1 MGTVPDSP
9 ATMSPATE
17 PTGAETEPTTV
28 AIACQGGGSH
38 TAFTA
43 GVLRELLA
51 NWDSDGE
58 SFELVGISG
67 TSGGAFNALAVWY
80 GLVTA
85 DAATAIELLDR
96 IWTDIAATE
105 PVDRLVNSWLTGY
118 SWLDS
123 TGAPMP
129 AVSPSYMTGDEWAQ
143 RRLAR
148 VLERH
153 IDFEAIPELT
163 GETQPELVV
172 GAIDIEGGRFETF
185 TNAGVT
191 VEAVLASAAVPRWF
205 EAVEVEGGRYWDGLL
220 SQNPPITDLLSV
232 PGDRT
237 PEELWVIQVNPQ
249 RRAGLPTALSEIDDR
264 RNELAGNI
272 SLNQELRFAEWIN
285 DKLDSGHF
293 EHPDYRQVDI
303 KRLEL
308 SDYPYATKVNRSKRF
323 LDRLT
328 AEGEAR
334 AAAFLDDRSA
344 R

>member
-1 MGTVPDSP
+1 
-9 ATMSPATE
+9 MSESSTSEAHDDDQGDE
-17 PTGAETEPTTV
+17 PTRI

-51 NWDSDGE
+51 NWNEGE

-67 TSGGAFNALAVWY
+67 TSGGAFNAVAVWY
-80 GLVTA
+80 GLLTGDASTA
-85 DAATAIELLDR
+85 TELLDG
-96 IWTDIAATE
+96 IWTDIAATD
-105 PVDRLVNSWLTGY
+105 PVDRLVNSAVTTY
-118 SWLDS
+118 STFDS
-123 TGAPMP
+123 KGAPTL
-129 AVSPSYMTGDEWAQ
+129 AVSPYHMTGDEVAQ

-153 IDFEAIPELT
+153 IDFGAIPKLA
-163 GETQPELVV
+163 GETEPELVV
-172 GAIDIEGGRFETF
+172 GAVDIEAGTFETF
-185 TNAGVT
+185 TNDDVT

-205 EAVEVEGGRYWDGLL
+205 EAVEVDGRRYWDGLL

-237 PEELWVIQVNPQ
+237 PEELWVIQINPQ
-249 RRAGLPTALSEIDDR
+249 RRDGMPTALSEIDDR

-293 EHPDYRQVDI
+293 EHPDYRPVDI
-303 KRLEL
+303 ERIEL
-308 SDYPYATKVNRSKRF
+308 SDYPYATKVDRSQRF
-323 LDRLT
+323 LERLV
-328 AEGEAR
+328 AEGEAE
-334 AAAFLDDRSA
+334 AAAFLDSR
-344 R
+344 